1 MMYINLSALALLFAS
16 TETVSAFSPA
26 TSLSTS
32 ATAALR
38 STSTLL
44 KSSAEDEI
52 AKLRAAAA
60 KAREEAN
67 KLSQV
72 GPRFHE
78 LILYSIWNQS
88 QIMKTND
95 FSIHFY
101 RN

>member
-1 MMYINLSALALLFAS
+1 MYINLSALALFLAS
-16 TETVSAFSPA
+16 TDTVSAFSPA

-72 GPRFHE
+72 GPRFLE
-78 LILYSIWNQS
+78 LILYYYLEQS
-88 QIMKTND
+88 
-95 FSIHFY
+95 
-101 RN
+101 